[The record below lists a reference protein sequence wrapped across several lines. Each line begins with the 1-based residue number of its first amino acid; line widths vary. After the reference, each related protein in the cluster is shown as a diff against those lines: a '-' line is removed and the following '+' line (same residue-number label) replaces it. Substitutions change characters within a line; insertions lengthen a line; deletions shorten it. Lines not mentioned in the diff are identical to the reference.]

1 MEQDRCI
8 IRGRNVPGRGRSQCV
23 CPRQEYACLGYGAA
37 EGVASVPGVEQMRGE
52 YGEMRGG
59 LVRACGAVN

>member
-1 MEQDRCI
+1 M
-8 IRGRNVPGRGRSQCV
+8 

-59 LVRACGAVN
+59 HVRACGAVN

>member
-1 MEQDRCI
+1 MCAQ
-8 IRGRNVPGRGRSQCV
+8 GRNMLAWATEQLR
-23 CPRQEYACLGYGAA
+23 
-37 EGVASVPGVEQMRGE
+37 GVASVPGVEQTRGE